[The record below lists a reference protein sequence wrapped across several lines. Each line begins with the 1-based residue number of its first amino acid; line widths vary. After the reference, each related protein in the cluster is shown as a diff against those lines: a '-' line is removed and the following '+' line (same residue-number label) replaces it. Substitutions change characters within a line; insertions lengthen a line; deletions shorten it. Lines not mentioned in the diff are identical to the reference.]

1 MSPPAENARFPAPVM
16 TMQPIASSASIRFT
30 ASCNSL
36 DSCRFT
42 ALSLS
47 GRLSVTIPTPSSAS
61 TRICS

>member
-1 MSPPAENARFPAPVM
+1 MSPPAEKARPAPVTM
-16 TMQPIASSASIRFT
+16 MQPTASSASRRFT

-36 DSCRFT
+36 DKRRFI

-47 GRLSVTIPTPSSAS
+47 GRFSVTIPTPSSIS